1 MTDTAFFFMFG
12 AAIAYVLL
20 GNYLY
25 LCKVLPALGESPK
38 LLPSSQLNHVDRYI
52 GSLDESRERQ
62 WFEPILRNART
73 INVMYIIG
81 FAITAVLVL
90 LDS

>member
-1 MTDTAFFFMFG
+1 MADTAFFIMLV
-12 AAIAYVLL
+12 AAIVYVLL

-25 LCKVLPALGESPK
+25 FSKVLPALGESPK
-38 LLPSSQLNHVDRYI
+38 LLPSSQLNHVDQYFK
-52 GSLDESRERQ
+52 SLDESRERQ

-81 FAITAVLVL
+81 FATTVALVF